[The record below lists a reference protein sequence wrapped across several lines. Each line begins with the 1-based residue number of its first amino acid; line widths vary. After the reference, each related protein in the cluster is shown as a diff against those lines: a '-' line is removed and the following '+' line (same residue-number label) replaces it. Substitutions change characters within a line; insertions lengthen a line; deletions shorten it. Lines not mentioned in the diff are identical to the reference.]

1 MFYQFSL
8 GSIKWV
14 YVSEISNEYVTC
26 VSFSSYWIAIFFI
39 SLAFPFVPL
48 EYTYIVMFLEAAAT
62 LPILYVTANMIETK
76 GYDPDEIEEQMINVS
91 THSEFNKYRN

>member
-26 VSFSSYWIAIFFI
+26 VSFSAYWAGIFFL
-39 SLAFPFVPL
+39 SVAFPFVPM
-48 EYTYIVMFLEAAAT
+48 EYIYIVMFLEAAAT
-62 LPILYVTANMIETK
+62 LPILYMARNMIETK
-76 GYDPDEIEEQMINVS
+76 GQDPDDLEEQMINVS
-91 THSEFNKYRN
+91 TYSEFTKPRN

>member
-1 MFYQFSL
+1 
-8 GSIKWV
+8 
-14 YVSEISNEYVTC
+14 
-26 VSFSSYWIAIFFI
+26 
-39 SLAFPFVPL
+39 
-48 EYTYIVMFLEAAAT
+48 MFLEAAAT